1 LTVWT
6 IQFDKKKRLY
16 NRQVYAGIRSIPRV
30 SSIETCSTSLGDI
43 DPCNLLKVQKQEK
56 DQGQKEKKKKNSRN
70 VVIVSLRRSQLA
82 QVPNPYLIRA
92 PSATSVWPVASE
104 TPLGKPLLTGN
115 PSP

>member
-1 LTVWT
+1 VIIAFLRAIFPSICALTRPIVSHLQPPTVFLDFQGLTVWT

-56 DQGQKEKKKKNSRN
+56 DQGQKEKKKKK
-70 VVIVSLRRSQLA
+70 IA
-82 QVPNPYLIRA
+82 
-92 PSATSVWPVASE
+92 E
-104 TPLGKPLLTGN
+104 TL
-115 PSP
+115 